1 MLGDQ
6 LSDTSQKRL
15 VLRSERFPG
24 VAVDIDFGD
33 KAPIQ
38 EDRHYNFRL
47 RFDAAT
53 EIVPGDRDI
62 GNDECLQTFRALTAD
77 TSTIR
82 NLGMFSRFSAEGTQY
97 KNPLI
102 RNCEVEARPVVVR
115 DLLTEQITD
124 KLQTLT
130 RFFRR
135 RQ

>member
-1 MLGDQ
+1 MRGDV

-15 VLRSERFPG
+15 VLRPERF
-24 VAVDIDFGD
+24 AVVTVDVDFGD
-33 KAPIQ
+33 EPAVQ
-38 EDRHYNFRL
+38 EDRHNDFRL
-47 RFDAAT
+47 RFCAAT
-53 EIVPGDRDI
+53 QIILGNRDV
-62 GNDECLQTFRALTAD
+62 GNNECLETLSALPAD

-82 NLGMFSRFSAEGTQY
+82 NLSMFGRFSAERTEY

-102 RNCEVEARPVVVR
+102 RYCKVEARPIVVR

-130 RFFRR
+130 RLFRR